1 MTDTNNG
8 CVSIDSATVALDA
21 NAPIADAGPAALLNC
36 FAPDAVLDGSGSSK
50 ARGLFMNGL
59 WVVWCLGRV

>member
-36 FAPDAVLDGSGSSK
+36 FAPMRCWMGRASSPG
-50 ARGLFMNGL
+50 RGLFMNGL
-59 WVVWCLGRV
+59 WVAWCLGRV